1 MEPGVNVAASA
12 SIVQKE
18 VMSRNKQT
26 KDTTLDQKEWMTI
39 KNTLNN
45 CANKETTAHK
55 EGSRNVEKDITVH
68 RVAAEE

>member
-12 SIVQKE
+12 SIVQRE

-26 KDTTLDQKEWMTI
+26 KDTIQDQKELMRI
-39 KNTLNN
+39 LNTLNN
-45 CANKETTAHK
+45 FANKVTTAHK
-55 EGSRNVEKDITVH
+55 EGCRNVEKDITVH